1 MRCPGQDMRY
11 WKPGDIFEAQCPKCG
26 KKIEFFKDEVRRRCS
41 CGHTIVNPKFDFG
54 CAQWCPHAEQCVGVL
69 PDEVKAKQKAEQKE
83 LLRERIGLEM
93 KKYFGTDFKHVG
105 HALKV
110 ARYAEKI
117 LKMEGGNPL
126 VVLGAAYL
134 HDLGAKDGG
143 KKPGSSGVDRGQEG
157 AAAAQKILKN
167 LDVDKEVIDE
177 VCNMIARQDHPA
189 PEETLNFQI
198 LREADCLVKLEEED
212 ISGTRETME
221 KRIKE
226 IFRTVTGRQLA
237 EDLSLSRLSNQG

>member
-11 WKPGDIFEAQCPKCG
+11 WKPGDIFEAQCPKCL
-26 KKIEFFKDEVRRRCS
+26 KKVEFFRDEVRRRCS

-54 CAQWCPHAEQCVGVL
+54 CAQWCQYAEQCVGVL
-69 PDEVKAKQKAEQKE
+69 PDEVKAKQKEEQKE

-93 KKYFGTDFKHVG
+93 KKYFGTDFKQVG

-110 ARYAEKI
+110 ACYAEKI

-134 HDLGAKDGG
+134 HGLGAKNLGE
-143 KKPGSSGVDRGQEG
+143 KPGSSGTGRGEKA

-167 LDVDKEVIDE
+167 LDVDKEMIDE
-177 VCNMIARQDHPA
+177 VCSIIARQDHPGQ
-189 PEETLNFQI
+189 EETLNFQI
-198 LREADCLVKLEEED
+198 LREADCLVKLEEGD
-212 ISGTRETME
+212 MPVTRETME

-226 IFRTVTGRQLA
+226 IFGTVTGRQLA
-237 EDLSLSRLSNQG
+237 EELCLSRLSNQG